1 MFQKDYILRMVEM
14 IGDLIAA
21 LLGLIKKGDLDQAE
35 KILERG
41 YIELL
46 RHEAAFFQAIPKEKL
61 TTTLIEE
68 HNYENGHL
76 AVLAELFFAE
86 ATLSEAQQKLG
97 YSLTCYE
104 KSLILLGFLE
114 NEDKTWSA
122 KREERI
128 ILIKTRI
135 SELQPGENSGTKA

>member
-1 MFQKDYILRMVEM
+1 MFQKDYILRMIEM

-21 LLGLIKKGDLDQAE
+21 LLGLIKKGDLEQAE

-46 RHEAAFFQAIPKEKL
+46 RREASFFQSIPKEKL
-61 TTTLIEE
+61 TTTLLTE

-86 ATLSEAQQKLG
+86 ATLSEAQKKLQ
-97 YSLTCYE
+97 YSLICYE
-104 KSLILLGFLE
+104 KSLTLLEFLE
-114 NEDKTWSA
+114 QEDKTWSA

-128 ILIKTRI
+128 DQIKI
-135 SELQPGENSGTKA
+135 KIEELQSGKR

>member
-21 LLGLIKKGDLDQAE
+21 MLGLIKKGDLEQAE
-35 KILERG
+35 KLLERG

-46 RHEAAFFQAIPKEKL
+46 RHDAAFFQAIPTDKL
-61 TTTLIEE
+61 TGTLIEE

-76 AVLAELFFAE
+76 AVLSELFFAE
-86 ATLSEAQQKLG
+86 ATLNEAQHKLP
-97 YSLTCYE
+97 YALTCYE
-104 KSLILLGFLE
+104 KSLKLLEFLE
-114 NEDKTWSA
+114 DEDKTWSA

-128 ILIKTRI
+128 TLLQTKIA
-135 SELQPGENSGTKA
+135 ELQQGENSAT

>member
-21 LLGLIKKGDLDQAE
+21 LLGLIKKGDLEQAE

-46 RHEAAFFQAIPKEKL
+46 RREAAFFQAIPKEKL
-61 TTTLIEE
+61 TTTLLTE
-68 HNYENGHL
+68 HNYEEGHL

-86 ATLSEAQQKLG
+86 GTLSEAQKKLP
-97 YSLTCYE
+97 YSLSCYE
-104 KSLILLGFLE
+104 KSLILLEFLE
-114 NEDKTWSA
+114 QEDKTWSA
-122 KREERI
+122 KREGRI
-128 ILIKTRI
+128 DQLRVKIL
-135 SELQPGENSGTKA
+135 ELQPRKNS